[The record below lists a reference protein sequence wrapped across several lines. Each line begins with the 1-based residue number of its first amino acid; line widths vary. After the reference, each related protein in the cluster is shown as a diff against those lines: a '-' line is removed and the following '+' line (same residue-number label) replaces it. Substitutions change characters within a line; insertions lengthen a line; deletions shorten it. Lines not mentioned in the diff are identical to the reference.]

1 MLTGRG
7 AELCS
12 QIEQFIEAHLAEPGL
27 SPADV
32 AAAVGLS
39 VRHLQR
45 LFARNGTT
53 AAEWIRERRLEHC
66 RSDLCDPRFSRKSIT
81 EISFLWGFSDSAH
94 FSRSFK
100 TRFGASP
107 RIFRS
112 RTWAGGWSPERG
124 EQERLPGAANL
135 RQSRPN

>member
-7 AELCS
+7 AELCL

-27 SPADV
+27 SPAEV

-94 FSRSFK
+94 FARSFK
-100 TRFGASP
+100 TRFGTSP
-107 RIFRS
+107 RAFRS
-112 RTWAGGWSPERG
+112 RVCTSPWAL
-124 EQERLPGAANL
+124 EQEEHERLTGTDIVRL
-135 RQSRPN
+135 SRPN